1 MFEDSDAAK
10 LRLEHH
16 SASHLINE
24 FPEHFNVKSFR
35 VLGNVKTDMR
45 ESLVEWEADIRS
57 YTGGFFKL

>member
-1 MFEDSDAAK
+1 MKVEEF
-10 LRLEHH
+10 
-16 SASHLINE
+16 

-45 ESLVEWEADIRS
+45 ESLADWEADIRS